1 MIQSMTGF
9 GKAQIDLSDAS
20 LNIELRS
27 LNSKY
32 LDLNIKMPS
41 SYKDKE
47 LELKKLLSQNLIRG
61 KIDLLIQ
68 LDCIKSNSDF
78 ILNTEKI
85 KHYHDQILKLNKD
98 LNIEQTNILSTIL
111 KMPETILKKEDGYE
125 NDNWQEILNA
135 INIAIEDLINYRN
148 SEGEDL
154 NRDLSKRIANI
165 RYLLDAI
172 IPIGENRIEKIKLS
186 LKEKIEKS
194 DLKFDENRFE
204 QELIYYLEKQDIT
217 EEIVRLQSHLAYF
230 SKTKETNSPNGK
242 KLGFICQEIGREIN
256 TIGSKSSDAEMQKIV
271 VNMKDELE
279 KIKEQLLNIL

>member
-27 LNSKY
+27 LNSKH
-32 LDLNIKMPS
+32 LDLNIKIPQ
-41 SYKDKE
+41 SYRDKE

-61 KIDLLIQ
+61 KVDLNIQ
-68 LDCIKSNSDF
+68 LDYIKSNTEF
-78 ILNTEKI
+78 ILNTDKI
-85 KHYHDQILKLNKD
+85 KQYHDQILDLNKD

-111 KMPETILKKEDGYE
+111 KMPETILKKESDHKV
-125 NDNWQEILNA
+125 DNWQEILKA
-135 INIAIEDLINYRN
+135 INGAIQDLITYRT

-154 NRDLSKRIANI
+154 NRDLSKRINNI
-165 RYLLDAI
+165 RKLLDAI
-172 IPIGENRIEKIKLS
+172 IPISEKRIEKIKLS

-194 DLKFDENRFE
+194 ELRVDENRFE

-256 TIGSKSSDAEMQKIV
+256 TIGSKSSDSEMQKIV

>member
-9 GKAQIDLSDAS
+9 GKAQIDLRDAS